1 MSAAVAVTT
10 SSAVNVVQNFVV
22 KHPASSEKLQ
32 FLWTFFSD
40 TIYILYLQEEQRK
53 PRRGRREDKKG
64 GKGQHV
70 RVMLL

>member
-32 FLWTFFSD
+32 FLWTFLA
-40 TIYILYLQEEQRK
+40 TPYIFCICRRSRESQGGEEEK
-53 PRRGRREDKKG
+53 TKKG